1 MPARQSA
8 GDMIRSVS
16 YAANS
21 VGGAAFQLSYTA
33 LWTSQ
38 FTVFGEEFSGDSR
51 KTPLT
56 LDVPLA
62 SASRYHTI
70 DMQRI
75 LRAFTRQTKMREP
88 QRQLATGI
96 HPCWRSLTILTPD
109 IPRPRQGAAAR
120 RLGHTDING
129 GCGGLRLGQ
138 SSPAA
143 SGRGDQEAPEF
154 EITEEREAG
163 APEDEVDQEEFE
175 LFHDNEEYHHDA
187 SDEPGHNIV
196 FLKTHLF
203 LGRCPLPHRCPDLI
217 ACATPHGTA

>member
-1 MPARQSA
+1 M
-8 GDMIRSVS
+8 
-16 YAANS
+16 
-21 VGGAAFQLSYTA
+21 GGAAFQLSYTA

-88 QRQLATGI
+88 QRQLATSV

-129 GCGGLRLGQ
+129 GRGGLRLGQ

-143 SGRGDQEAPEF
+143 SGRGDQQAPEF

-175 LFHDNEEYHHDA
+175 LFHDNEEYHMM
-187 SDEPGHNIV
+187 PRTNHNIV

>member
-38 FTVFGEEFSGDSR
+38 FTVFGEEFSDDSR

-88 QRQLATGI
+88 QRQLATSI
-96 HPCWRSLTILTPD
+96 HPCWRSLTILTPV
-109 IPRPRQGAAAR
+109 IPRPRQGSTGRRAAAEAPGR
-120 RLGHTDING
+120 NG
-129 GCGGLRLGQ
+129 GLQRGTLKAELLSSVCALDPNDSPTVIVPGDLR
-138 SSPAA
+138 A
-143 SGRGDQEAPEF
+143 SALERGDSP
-154 EITEEREAG
+154 TVPCRETYW
-163 APEDEVDQEEFE
+163 Q
-175 LFHDNEEYHHDA
+175 LC
-187 SDEPGHNIV
+187 S
-196 FLKTHLF
+196 L
-203 LGRCPLPHRCPDLI
+203 LGTPQPRLSMSWLLPLHRHTHRCNNR
-217 ACATPHGTA
+217 

>member
-33 LWTSQ
+33 LWISRS
-38 FTVFGEEFSGDSR
+38 TVFGEEFSGDSR

-88 QRQLATGI
+88 QRQL
-96 HPCWRSLTILTPD
+96 HPCWRSLTILTPV
-109 IPRPRQGAAAR
+109 IPRPRQGTSR
-120 RLGHTDING
+120 RLADING
-129 GCGGLRLGQ
+129 GRGGLRVGQ

-143 SGRGDQEAPEF
+143 FGRGDQQAPEF
-154 EITEEREAG
+154 EITEEREAS

-175 LFHDNEEYHHDA
+175 LFHDNEEYHRDA
-187 SDEPGHNIV
+187 SEEQQQDRFAQDSSVPWPS
-196 FLKTHLF
+196 LLF
-203 LGRCPLPHRCPDLI
+203 Y
-217 ACATPHGTA
+217 

>member
-38 FTVFGEEFSGDSR
+38 FTVFGEEFSDDSR

-62 SASRYHTI
+62 SASSYHTI
-70 DMQRI
+70 DMKRI

-88 QRQLATGI
+88 QRQLATWI
-96 HPCWRSLTILTPD
+96 HPCWRSLTILTPV
-109 IPRPRQGAAAR
+109 IPRPRQGSTGRRAAAEAPGR
-120 RLGHTDING
+120 NG
-129 GCGGLRLGQ
+129 GLQRGTLKAELL
-138 SSPAA
+138 SSVCALDPNDSPTVIVPGDLLATA
-143 SGRGDQEAPEF
+143 LELVQQATRANFLAVAHAQRAKISGDFEATDPVRAL
-154 EITEEREAG
+154 TALHK
-163 APEDEVDQEEFE
+163 D
-175 LFHDNEEYHHDA
+175 
-187 SDEPGHNIV
+187 
-196 FLKTHLF
+196 T
-203 LGRCPLPHRCPDLI
+203 PDDR
-217 ACATPHGTA
+217 